1 MLPGGFVFLCDFA
14 DWQRIYERG
23 FVSGMDE
30 RRADERYERFRFVP
44 RPGDVIV
51 IDKLSVVHSV
61 VGCVLAEF
69 ATVSTDMVD
78 RLHDQNEGATIPA
91 EFTRAF
97 SEERIR
103 AAGLAGSQPTA

>member
-1 MLPGGFVFLCDFA
+1 M
-14 DWQRIYERG
+14 
-23 FVSGMDE
+23 
-30 RRADERYERFRFVP
+30 P

-78 RLHDQNEGATIPA
+78 RLHDQNEGAPIPA

-103 AAGLAGSQPTA
+103 AAGLASGVVLRDARRVRMVAVENRAGNQ